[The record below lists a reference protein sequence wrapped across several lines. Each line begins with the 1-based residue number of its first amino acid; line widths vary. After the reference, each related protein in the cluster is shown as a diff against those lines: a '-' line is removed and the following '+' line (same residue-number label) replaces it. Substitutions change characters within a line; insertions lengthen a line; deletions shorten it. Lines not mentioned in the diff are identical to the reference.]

1 MINQYSEVKLTSSQY
16 AEKGV
21 KKGSVGYVIDVYSD
35 EHFDV
40 EFSAQDGSTIAI
52 LVLAK
57 SEFELCE

>member
-1 MINQYSEVKLTSSQY
+1 
-16 AEKGV
+16 
-21 KKGSVGYVIDVYSD
+21 
-35 EHFDV
+35 V